1 MSISSTAT
9 KVTYSGNNSTV
20 TPYPISFK
28 YLEDSHVNVYIDG
41 VLQVEGAGQN
51 YVLAGDGTAGTG
63 TFTTTVAQAGTKSVV
78 VVLDVELD
86 QPVVLQETGALPAK
100 TLEQAYDRLNMQIR
114 RVWRKAQN
122 VLTFSTDEGGTGST
136 GTADNLLGFD
146 GTGDLTE
153 IPNTTFEPAKGA
165 DDNFVTDAEKIVIGN
180 TEGVNTGDQVI
191 PVTGVDFDPVA
202 TDNSTDVTKAGTGTY
217 VSLDTG
223 SQVLTVDP
231 IETSDINGFEAAVTA
246 NTSVAANTSASHAA
260 VTKSGT
266 PDYVSLTGQD
276 IVVAQVDLATDVT
289 GNLPLTNLDSGTNA
303 SASTFWRGDG
313 TWFAPSG
320 SGDMVASIY
329 DPDPAVAGSAF
340 LMDNMTEGTTTKILT
355 DSERTLIGSALQS
368 IAANSITSTELD
380 ATTTTSLGLADTA
393 LQSIASDSITYDML
407 VDSSANKLLGSVG
420 AGTVEE
426 ISCTAAGRAL
436 IDDANASAQR
446 TTLGVEIGSDVQAY
460 SSTLDDIVTLPS
472 VTGTA
477 NFNNTTD
484 QNITLTGI
492 GDLGGL
498 TEKGDVIKVTGSTGN
513 NKLFTVSSR
522 GDADNIIVNEF
533 HTTTASALEGN
544 KRLFTENTGTQTIT
558 LYCKAKYASAGLGCG
573 WVRWLNDTAIVN
585 GEIRDHDVIYTN
597 TTGKEMEV
605 SIYKNTRQLSE
616 ILVDGVHIGTIN
628 MNADGDQCFVA
639 FTVPNGS
646 TYEMDGSN
654 THDGWSEL
662 R

>member
-1 MSISSTAT
+1 MSISSIAT

-78 VVLDVELD
+78 AVLDVELD
-86 QPVVLQETGALPAK
+86 QPVSLQETGSLPAK

-114 RVWRKAQN
+114 RVWRKAQD
-122 VLTFSTDEGGTGST
+122 VLTFSSDEANGST

-146 GTGDLTE
+146 GSGDLAE
-153 IPNTTFEPAKGA
+153 IPNTTFCQVAN
-165 DDNFVTDAEKIVIGN
+165 DLSDVTAATARTN
-180 TEGVNTGDQVI
+180 L
-191 PVTGVDFDPVA
+191 GVDA
-202 TDNSTDVTKAGTGTY
+202 AGTDNSTDVTKTGAGTY
-217 VSLDTG
+217 ISLAG
-223 SQVLTVDP
+223 QVLTVDP

-246 NTSVAANTSASHAA
+246 NASVAANTSASHAA

-289 GNLPLTNLDSGTNA
+289 GNLPVANLNAGTNA
-303 SASTFWRGDG
+303 STSTFWRGDG

-329 DPDPAVAGSAF
+329 DPTTIAGSAF

-393 LQSIASDSITYDML
+393 LQSYTISSDEVTYDMIQD
-407 VDSSANKLLGSVG
+407 VATNNILGRSTG
-420 AGTVEE
+420 GTGTVEE
-426 ISCTAAGRAL
+426 ITCTSAGRAL
-436 IDDANASAQR
+436 LDDANASAQR
-446 TTLGVEIGSDVQAY
+446 TTLGVAIGSDVQAY

-477 NFNNTTD
+477 SFTNSTNNI
-484 QNITLTGI
+484 NLTGI
-492 GDLGGL
+492 GDLGG
-498 TEKGDVIKVTGSTGN
+498 TIEVGDVIEVTGSTGN
-513 NKLFTVSSR
+513 NKLYTVDVIT
-522 GDADNIIVNEF
+522 DANNVIVNQA
-533 HTTTASALEGN
+533 HAGITAVAADEGN
-544 KRLFTENTGTQTIT
+544 KALATENTGSQTIT
-558 LYCKAKYASAGLGCG
+558 LYCKAKNAPVGLGQG
-573 WVRWLNDTAIVN
+573 WV
-585 GEIRDHDVIYTN
+585 DVYSARTGTTTYTN
-597 TTGKEMEV
+597 STGRTISV
-605 SIYKNTRQLSE
+605 ATGLRGTNPHQFNFD
-616 ILVDGVHIGTIN
+616 VDGVTLYEMISFTASDMREFYIN
-628 MNADGDQCFVA
+628 VPDGGDYGFSIR
-639 FTVPNGS
+639 TGEISTGS
-646 TYEMDGSN
+646 T
-654 THDGWSEL
+654 WVEL